1 MTCATIV
8 VYKVCMGKQR
18 KLRRA
23 QERAVALGLDQGKAR
38 AKREPSPVKESKPR
52 RTDPYRRNVY
62 VTEEEWEGA
71 EPILREVGL
80 TRSKFITLC
89 FRWLIKNRDRSI
101 AGFQD
106 SLFRELFGM
115 GAENSKAED
124 KT

>member
-1 MTCATIV
+1 
-8 VYKVCMGKQR
+8 MGKQR
-18 KLRRA
+18 KARRA
-23 QERAVALGLDQGKAR
+23 QERASVAQAQDTPR
-38 AKREPSPVKESKPR
+38 AAAVSRVKGSKPR

-62 VTEEEWEGA
+62 VTDEEWERV

-89 FRWLIKNRDRSI
+89 FRWLIKNGDRSI
-101 AGFQD
+101 AEFQD

-124 KT
+124 KA

>member
-1 MTCATIV
+1 
-8 VYKVCMGKQR
+8 MGKQR

-38 AKREPSPVKESKPR
+38 AKREPSPVKKSKPR

-62 VTEEEWEGA
+62 VTDEEWEGV
-71 EPILREVGL
+71 EPILREAGL

-115 GAENSKAED
+115 GAENSRAKDKA
-124 KT
+124 

>member
-1 MTCATIV
+1 
-8 VYKVCMGKQR
+8 MGKQR

-23 QERAVALGLDQGKAR
+23 QERAAAIPAQDTPRVVTASH
-38 AKREPSPVKESKPR
+38 AKGSKPR
-52 RTDPYRRNVY
+52 RSDPYRRNVY
-62 VTEEEWEGA
+62 VTDEEWEGV

-106 SLFRELFGM
+106 SLFRELFWM
-115 GAENSKAED
+115 GAENSKTED
-124 KT
+124 GKAPKIY

>member
-1 MTCATIV
+1 
-8 VYKVCMGKQR
+8 MGKQR

-23 QERAVALGLDQGKAR
+23 QERAAAIPAQETRRVVAASQ
-38 AKREPSPVKESKPR
+38 PKESKPR

-62 VTEEEWEGA
+62 VTDEEWEGV

-124 KT
+124 KA

>member
-1 MTCATIV
+1 
-8 VYKVCMGKQR
+8 MGKQR
-18 KLRRA
+18 KARRA
-23 QERAVALGLDQGKAR
+23 QERASAAQAQDTPR
-38 AKREPSPVKESKPR
+38 AATVSNAKGSKPR

-62 VTEEEWEGA
+62 VTDGEWEGV

-89 FRWLIKNRDRSI
+89 FRWLIKNQDRSI

-115 GAENSKAED
+115 GAENSRAED
-124 KT
+124 KA

>member
-1 MTCATIV
+1 
-8 VYKVCMGKQR
+8 MGKQR

-23 QERAVALGLDQGKAR
+23 QERTAVIPAQDMAR
-38 AKREPSPVKESKPR
+38 AMTVSQPKESKPR

-62 VTEEEWEGA
+62 ITDEEWEGV

-106 SLFRELFGM
+106 SLFKELFGM
-115 GAENSKAED
+115 GAENSKVED
-124 KT
+124 KA

>member
-1 MTCATIV
+1 
-8 VYKVCMGKQR
+8 MGKQR

-23 QERAVALGLDQGKAR
+23 QERAAAIPAQETRRVVAVSQ
-38 AKREPSPVKESKPR
+38 PKESKPR

-62 VTEEEWEGA
+62 VTDEEWEGV

-124 KT
+124 KA

>member
-1 MTCATIV
+1 MSQAENAPRV
-8 VYKVCMGKQR
+8 VM
-18 KLRRA
+18 A
-23 QERAVALGLDQGKAR
+23 SHA
-38 AKREPSPVKESKPR
+38 KESKPR

-62 VTEEEWEGA
+62 ITDEEWEGV

-115 GAENSKAED
+115 GAENNKAGD
-124 KT
+124 GKA

>member
-1 MTCATIV
+1 
-8 VYKVCMGKQR
+8 MGKQR

-23 QERAVALGLDQGKAR
+23 QERAAALGLDQGKAR

-62 VTEEEWEGA
+62 VTDEEWEGV

-124 KT
+124 GKAPKIY